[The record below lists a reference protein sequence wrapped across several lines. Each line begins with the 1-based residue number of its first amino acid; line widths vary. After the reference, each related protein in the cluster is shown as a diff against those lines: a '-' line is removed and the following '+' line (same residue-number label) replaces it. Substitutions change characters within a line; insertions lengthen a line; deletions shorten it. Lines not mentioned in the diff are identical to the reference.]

1 MRAFLFRCLSGLALV
16 NGLTTGAMAQV
27 LSPVRLEPPVT
38 ASQQALVNPR
48 ATACTDLVESCGA
61 IEIDSHS
68 LRLIAPALS
77 LNLDGSLTITAT
89 GNWSN
94 GSDGLGSRQAAVQ
107 IRIPRQLL
115 PLAMPQPHA
124 ARVESRV
131 SRESLAVGCGLS
143 QPVEGARMSLVQL
156 SENLMGQQPV
166 SQSAALFTN
175 PCLR

>member
-1 MRAFLFRCLSGLALV
+1 MRAFLFRCFCGLALV

-27 LSPVRLEPPVT
+27 LS
-38 ASQQALVNPR
+38 
-48 ATACTDLVESCGA
+48 
-61 IEIDSHS
+61 
-68 LRLIAPALS
+68 

-89 GNWSN
+89 GSWSN